1 MTIDPDTMIK
11 KCEWWRTTS
20 FIFFVLLSLDIFI
33 LIYEHYVMADG
44 KIKVTRLVLSSLEL
58 LFRLYGI
65 YFVGKFIRDLHTLF
79 GAPMVQYA
87 NAMPASPIAQPRC
100 PVTSQRGIV

>member
-20 FIFFVLLSLDIFI
+20 FIFFILLVLDIFI
-33 LIYEHYVMADG
+33 LVYENYIMGDG
-44 KIKVTRLVLSSLEL
+44 QLKVLRLVCSSVEL
-58 LFRLYGI
+58 VFRMYGI

-79 GAPMVQYA
+79 GAPMVQL
-87 NAMPASPIAQPRC
+87 NAPASPAVGPRC
-100 PVTSQRGIV
+100 PVASQRGIV